1 MLPAVDASGGI
12 PIRSAFP
19 LFLHILNNA
28 DGRLDR
34 AFRVNCGRQGKGP
47 VNNTLGICNTLELD
61 VFTLVINLDRKKVNV
76 QLVVKEQLVCK
87 GLGLEHGCKPVT
99 AVSFHLGRNVM
110 GSHVL
115 ELWHGPTCAFKD
127 MALQIMPR
135 LLSRALEITG
145 EKEKA
150 HILVATSGDTG
161 KAALEG
167 YRDVPGIDITVFFP
181 VDGVSRMQKL
191 QITTQL
197 GDNVDVCS
205 VYGNFDDA
213 QNGVK
218 EIFGDDVRMNAT
230 FEKDTCPTR
239 EESVR
244 TQEILRRAFPNA
256 EFDVLV
262 MANGRESGVR
272 TERWADH
279 VVRQTF
285 SYADTSPKTPEWSVR
300 FDALVPQLTAVRV
313 ADYRTE
319 EERRRHGTRMAM
331 NDDNRRKAEYAFL
344 RCTGRIDFFW
354 ARLNWRLYRHFR
366 KALIRRGVSL

>member
-1 MLPAVDASGGI
+1 MSEVNQTVGGSYDLAFSIGGACSCTQMLRKANLQFQSFPFDWVRGMAIDARAEMIAGGMKDFLVEGDLEYVSRNANGFKEI
-12 PIRSAFP
+12 YRSSKTGLTFYHDFQMGRTLAEGFP
-19 LFLHILNNA
+19 EVAEKYRRRQARFLA
-28 DGRLDR
+28 RLAAAR
-34 AFRVNCGRQGKGP
+34 RV
-47 VNNTLGICNTLELD
+47 
-61 VFTLVINLDRKKVNV
+61 
-76 QLVVKEQLVCK
+76 LVVYL
-87 GLGLEHGCKPVT
+87 
-99 AVSFHLGRNVM
+99 
-110 GSHVL
+110 
-115 ELWHGPTCAFKD
+115 
-127 MALQIMPR
+127 
-135 LLSRALEITG
+135 
-145 EKEKA
+145 
-150 HILVATSGDTG
+150 TSPED
-161 KAALEG
+161 
-167 YRDVPGIDITVFFP
+167 P
-181 VDGVSRMQKL
+181 
-191 QITTQL
+191 
-197 GDNVDVCS
+197 
-205 VYGNFDDA
+205 
-213 QNGVK
+213 
-218 EIFGDDVRMNAT
+218 
-230 FEKDTCPTR
+230 CPTR